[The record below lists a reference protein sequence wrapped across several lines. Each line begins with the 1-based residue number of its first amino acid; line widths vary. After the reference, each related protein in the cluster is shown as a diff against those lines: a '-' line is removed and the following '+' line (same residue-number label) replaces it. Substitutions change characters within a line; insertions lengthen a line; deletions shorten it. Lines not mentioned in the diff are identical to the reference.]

1 MQMQVMNF
9 KKIFKYKKV
18 MHDPLSYDESK
29 KCPFH
34 LIPQVYE
41 ASVKLKKEHIIH
53 MDLCLPNFC
62 FDKSTM

>member
-1 MQMQVMNF
+1 
-9 KKIFKYKKV
+9 

-29 KCPFH
+29 KCLFH

-53 MDLCLPNFC
+53 MDLCLPNIC
-62 FDKSTM
+62 FDEKYNVIIIDLDMENLDK